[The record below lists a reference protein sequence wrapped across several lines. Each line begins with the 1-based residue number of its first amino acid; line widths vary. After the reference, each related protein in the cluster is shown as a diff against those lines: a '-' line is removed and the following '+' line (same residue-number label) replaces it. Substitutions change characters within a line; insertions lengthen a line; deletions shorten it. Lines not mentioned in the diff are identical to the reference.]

1 MIQISGRHKNKSDGG
16 DFIGPIKPLG
26 DRIDYINYCNT
37 ISKLENCEV
46 YMSPNSIFKDKE
58 EILKLF
64 NNPKLSFSEMNCKR
78 KITCTPEHMNQIYSK
93 IDDWFKI
100 SNLKDPRETLPN
112 LPEKYITMQWDALQK
127 YRIIDNSR
135 KEKIIRTYKQM
146 GYETIIIGGKSPIP
160 ELANGSIELLCS
172 VISKA
177 KLHVGVDSACAH
189 LAKIIL
195 PTNNIHLYVN
205 TDFVSILEHGHRFPL
220 GLTISGMA
228 YEIFKKGGRM
238 NYLETYQN
246 KDI

>member
-16 DFIGPIKPLG
+16 NFIGPIKPLG

-46 YMSPNSIFKDKE
+46 CISPNSIFKDKE

-64 NNPKLSFSEMNCKR
+64 NNPKLSFGDMNCKR
-78 KITCTPEHMNQIYSK
+78 KIICTPEHMNQIYSK

-112 LPEKYITMQWDALQK
+112 LPEKYITMQWDAAQK
-127 YRIIDNSR
+127 YRIIDNVR
-135 KEKIIRTYKQM
+135 KEKIIKTYKQM
-146 GYETIIIGGKSPIP
+146 GYETITVGGESPIP
-160 ELANGSIELLCS
+160 
-172 VISKA
+172 
-177 KLHVGVDSACAH
+177 
-189 LAKIIL
+189 KIIL

-205 TDFVSILEHGHRFPL
+205 TDFVYLLEHSHRFPL

-238 NYLETYQN
+238 NYLETYKN